1 MQRIIGLAE
10 QGGTL
15 SHPILLMHDARP
27 GNPAT
32 VAALPAIIQF
42 YRANGYHFVAL

>member
-1 MQRIIGLAE
+1 LP
-10 QGGTL
+10 
-15 SHPILLMHDARP
+15 HPVLLMHDARP

-42 YRANGYHFVAL
+42 FRSHGYSFVAL